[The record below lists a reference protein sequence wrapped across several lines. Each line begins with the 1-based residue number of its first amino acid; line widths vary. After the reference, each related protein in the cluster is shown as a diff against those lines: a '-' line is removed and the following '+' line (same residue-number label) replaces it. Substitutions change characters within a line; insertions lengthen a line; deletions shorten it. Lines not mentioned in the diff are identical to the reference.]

1 MPHGT
6 SESVRRANLSALLR
20 SLYLHGPSSRSVLS
34 SRSGRNRSTIAS
46 LVADLTGLGLVVEND
61 PEHHDAAGRPSPVV
75 SLRPET
81 AAIAVNPEIDMLTI
95 TLVGL
100 DTTIIQTIRH
110 SYRRIPSAEEAISV
124 TAAVIAGLELSDY
137 RITGIGVAVP
147 GQVRAEDGVI
157 ANAPHLHWVD
167 APFGEPLAEAT
178 GYPVRVANDA
188 ALGALAEHDFGAG
201 RGLSDLIYVNG
212 GASGIGSGAV
222 SNGRLLRGAAGFA
235 GELGH
240 VRVSS
245 SSATDSAG
253 IAGTLEAMVTRSKLL
268 ATLGLD
274 SGSANEL
281 TTRLLSDHSTK
292 ARKIV
297 LRQLDHLGT
306 GLAAAV
312 NLLNPQMI
320 VLGGFLASLLAYER
334 EYLERATLASSLSP
348 SAKDLQIAPSQLGE
362 NLLAIGAAQ
371 LAFEPL
377 LENPSIIATL

>member
-1 MPHGT
+1 
-6 SESVRRANLSALLR
+6 VLR
-20 SLYLHGPSSRSVLS
+20 DLYLHGPSSRSALGS
-34 SRSGRNRSTIAS
+34 SSGRNRSTIAS
-46 LVADLTGLGLVVEND
+46 LVADLASLGLVTEKD
-61 PEHHDAAGRPSPVV
+61 PEHHGAAGRPSPVV

-100 DTTIIQTIRH
+100 DTAIIQTIRH

-124 TAAVIAGLELSDY
+124 TAAVIAGLELTGY

-167 APFGEPLAEAT
+167 EPFGGPLAAAT

-188 ALGALAEHDFGAG
+188 ALGALAENDFGAG
-201 RGLSDLIYVNG
+201 RGVSDLLYVNG

-245 SSATDSAG
+245 SPATDSAG
-253 IAGTLEAMVTRSKLL
+253 IAGTLEAMVTRAELL
-268 ATLGLD
+268 ETLGLD
-274 SGSANEL
+274 SPTASEL
-281 TTRLLSDHSTK
+281 AARLLADRS
-292 ARKIV
+292 ARTRKVV
-297 LRQLDHLGT
+297 LRSLDHLGT

-334 EYLERATLASSLSP
+334 EYLERATFAASLAP
-348 SAKDLQIAPSQLGE
+348 SARGVRIAPSQLGE

-377 LENPSIIATL
+377 LENPASVASI